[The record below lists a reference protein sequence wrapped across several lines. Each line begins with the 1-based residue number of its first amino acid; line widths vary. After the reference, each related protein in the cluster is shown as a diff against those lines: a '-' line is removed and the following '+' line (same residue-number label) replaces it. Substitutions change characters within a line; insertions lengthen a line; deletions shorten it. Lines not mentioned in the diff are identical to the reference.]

1 MTTQSP
7 TLQSIRPVKNRIMR
21 WLGPGILLA
30 FLVVGLVGAGLVWF
44 DASQNFDNVQQLI
57 LEDAQRRFENELEVV
72 SDDLRGVSASDVLQE
87 YGALVSQVTAP
98 TADIQTLRDSSLT
111 ELNTLLTDSD
121 LPYRA
126 VRFIQSNGTV
136 RLESA
141 QTEQG
146 LTSSTDVQRNVRN
159 PNTDPSLTR
168 GLAAEYGTVTLT
180 DIEII
185 GGADSQ
191 TLFPLLTFTAPIPR
205 LNDINNPLGVIELEM
220 DGTPL
225 FNEIRNAPATSATDA
240 GVRYALLTQDGR
252 LLADSGTSPRLY
264 LPNLNAETVSYPQG
278 DGETFAYI
286 NERGGEF
293 ISFRRGIGV
302 TTMTAVTAA
311 SAPWRL
317 VAITEQLPLLL
328 RTIFLAVF
336 VLVGSLLIGS
346 GVVFYV
352 NRRLSGSLQ
361 NIERAS
367 DHIQS
372 LARGLRGQD
381 AEQQTLEED
390 ERLVEAAAELE
401 RQLAT
406 LNAKIETQ
414 AQRYDRNLRVAA
426 RISRETAMLQDIDD
440 LLTRS
445 LNLISSSFQ
454 LYHAQVFLTDNAKMN
469 AVLRYSQGEAGRQ
482 MMEKQHKLAV
492 GSESVVGQVTAT
504 GNPVIVN
511 DTLEADTHAYNPIL
525 PETRAEMALPL
536 QIGDEM
542 LGALDLQSD
551 QVNAFSEE
559 DLETYQLIADQV
571 AIAVYKTRLL
581 RQSEERV
588 QEIEQLNRQLTQ
600 MAWEELADEVGLEQS
615 YRYDLLNVETGKAA
629 EQDVYKSN
637 HMLSVPIRVRGE
649 VIGTINAT
657 PPENAE
663 FTQNDSM
670 VLQSVAERISLAA
683 ENARLFQET
692 QTNLA
697 ETSVLY
703 QTSRYLNE
711 ADSMTGIVEAIVM
724 SAMPGASSGQVII
737 FDEYDAEDGPDEMEI
752 IADWSNPNMYEGDI
766 NEGDL
771 TGTRFSMSETP
782 ILSELFVDQVT
793 IISDIGNDSRLDEEM
808 RGYYMQMG
816 ARAAVYIP
824 LTVRGIWQGTVVV
837 QFPEKRE
844 FTDREGRIY
853 SNLIDQAGVAIENR
867 LLLRQTEEALM
878 QNERLYASSRI
889 INQAQGMDDLVR
901 AAVATT
907 DVLDLNFGLALF
919 EGELDETGW
928 STSLRHISQSR
939 NGGIYDPGRIY
950 QITIDEESP
959 LRQRLPVNVSTS
971 NPQNSTQEKL
981 TELIRSNNDSFAS
994 VFPLFSTNQPIALF
1008 FVSRKTEQPLTP
1020 ENEEIYRALTGQMS
1034 TVIQNRRLLEQTAT
1048 ALDETRRLYD
1058 ASRAITDA
1066 QDMLSVYDAAL
1077 QHLAPPQPALGR
1089 MSILLT
1095 GPEYVRDAAYMEVV
1109 YSWSRQE
1116 REVPPLSVGTRFESG
1131 ELPFAA
1137 LAMTSGSE
1145 TLHIQN
1151 LAQKLTDFPALQAFF
1166 AVDNTDNLV
1175 IGTLESR
1182 QNWLGIIMMESRER
1196 AVFDEQYV
1204 RFVQAVADQ
1213 IAVALQ
1219 NQILFEEAQQEARQ
1233 AIALAEASQLAN
1245 QIGGELES
1253 SINPLFARV
1262 AETAGYDRWLLMLL
1276 NEPTN
1281 QLEVITQHV
1290 PEGNAPIAPD
1300 VLHLNAA
1307 DHTIADTV
1315 LYNRTLIVNDPL
1327 AYPAFQDSQEAADA
1341 VGKHIATPI
1350 VTGDEIIGSLVVG
1363 RSLDEPDLTERDET
1377 LITTMAAQVAVTM
1390 ENQRLFV
1397 AAENERTAL
1406 RSILNTLPAGVLV
1419 LDAETL
1425 TPVQYNA
1432 QITDF
1437 IKRDVIDEGLPFSA
1451 ENYGLFRTGTDVNYP
1466 NEELPVNEL
1475 LETGESSF
1483 SDDLSVVNDEGK
1495 QIDLLV
1501 NAAPIRDT
1509 DGKIRSIVAAFED
1522 ISNLR
1527 SLENTLQDNLRE
1539 TISLYEAT
1547 RSLTE
1552 AGELD
1557 EVLDVVL
1564 FQLIMNE
1571 PEDAH
1576 ILLMEG
1582 ETGELNVARN
1592 MNEPIEVEGLS
1603 VAVLNAERIVMIDDV
1618 QGAASLNETDRVIL
1632 RNQNIEAIATVPLR
1646 SRSREMPLGWIVVNY
1661 TQPHEFGSEDER
1673 FLSTLGDNAA
1683 VAIDN
1688 RYLFSST
1695 QQALQETVSLYGATS
1710 TISQARTMQD
1720 LSAAV
1725 QEALES
1731 LGPDIYAAFLMTNPS
1746 APDDLVELFNVS
1758 LDAAPIQFEDLLTEY
1773 SLFRKDPIFID
1784 DLYGLDEPT
1793 PFQKSLIDLG
1803 NVQSLA
1809 SVALRVKGEPDGRLF
1824 LAYHTPHTFTE
1835 SETRYLNAIADSA
1848 SVIVDNVLLL
1858 EQIQTALEETS
1869 TLYQAS
1875 RSLADATTAEDIL
1888 DVVVE
1893 KLINEHVGQAFI
1905 ALLTSESWDT
1915 EGATVQVIKSWQDE
1929 SGIDL
1934 EGITLRS
1941 DQFPA
1946 WNLLSSDNVV
1956 TVDDIETDDG
1966 LNEMERRGI
1975 QSLDTRSLA
1984 VIPLRVPKRSI
1995 GAVWI
2000 SSQDA
2005 HRHTDREQRVYQA
2018 FAEQASLTLE
2028 ASFLLQQTER
2038 RARQLATSTEVSQI
2052 ASSILDLDELLPRV
2066 VNLIREQFGYDH
2078 VQVFLMDRDNEYAL
2092 LRASTGEAGEQLLSV
2107 NHKLAKGSQSVIGQ
2121 VTERAEPVIAL
2132 DTADANVVHRPNP
2145 YLPLT
2150 RSEMALPILIKG
2162 EVIGAL
2168 DVQSD
2173 EPNAFG
2179 DEDVAVLTTLA
2190 AQISVAIDN
2199 ARLFDQAE
2207 RRADEMSFLF
2217 TIATAAASADTL
2229 EESLQSVVELLLS
2242 SRDEAQA
2249 VGIYLINEA
2258 ETDDD
2263 EETLNIVALAGS
2275 DQPLSGIEDV
2285 RTDDKDNLIG
2295 IVSRDLIPMIVEDT
2309 ETEDRYLPLTPGA
2322 RSAVVV
2328 PMDDAG
2334 EVVGAIVLESAIP
2347 RVYDQDVLTLLLA
2360 LKGTLSAIVINARLL
2375 QEVEQQ
2381 RDELVQLDKLK
2392 SQFLANM
2399 SHELR
2404 TPLNSII
2411 GFSRVMLKGI
2421 DGELTEMQEQDLTTI
2436 YNSGQHLLGLI
2447 NDILDE
2453 AKIAADKMTLETEYF
2468 DIRSVVEG
2476 VRSIGIGLVKEK
2488 PVEMVINVVNNLPDA
2503 YGDEFRTRQVLLNLV
2518 SNAAKFTNEGSVAM
2532 SVYTVEDEEFGTMLR
2547 VDVEDTGIGIA
2558 EEDLPMLFEAF
2569 RQVDSS
2575 LTRSAEGTGLGLRI
2589 AKSLV
2594 ELQGGEMFVDS
2605 ELDMGSTF
2613 SITVPTE
2620 PVEVDVDEIEGGVV
2634 DEETDAPAVSLVP
2647 DEDGPG
2653 SSPANGTEASTSNGK
2668 EGQPDSKKKKKRETQ
2683 SNKPPSGIFR
2693 QKRQILLIEDDTRMV
2708 DQYRRLLQREGF
2720 EVQVA
2725 SDAFYA
2731 QTMASGLR
2739 PTLVLMDVDFADGAG
2754 WDVLKDLKDR
2764 DDTFD
2769 IPVLVVTMNED
2780 SERAY
2785 QLGAYK
2791 YLQRPAQPKELME
2804 AVLSAEED
2812 SNVDR
2817 VLIIDDQPQSTRLLE
2832 QILQEHGKYRV
2843 FSAQGGQE
2851 GIALVARRH
2860 PDLIV
2865 LDLRMPEMDG
2875 FAVLEDL
2882 KSRPETAEIPVLIV
2896 TGESE
2901 LEPDEREKLTNLE
2914 VIYKTDLNQENYQA
2928 FIDEVRRQIA
2938 DYQGE

>member
-1 MTTQSP
+1 MTYP
-7 TLQSIRPVKNRIMR
+7 E
-21 WLGPGILLA
+21 G
-30 FLVVGLVGAGLVWF
+30 
-44 DASQNFDNVQQLI
+44 D
-57 LEDAQRRFENELEVV
+57 
-72 SDDLRGVSASDVLQE
+72 SA
-87 YGALVSQVTAP
+87 
-98 TADIQTLRDSSLT
+98 
-111 ELNTLLTDSD
+111 
-121 LPYRA
+121 
-126 VRFIQSNGTV
+126 
-136 RLESA
+136 
-141 QTEQG
+141 
-146 LTSSTDVQRNVRN
+146 
-159 PNTDPSLTR
+159 
-168 GLAAEYGTVTLT
+168 
-180 DIEII
+180 
-185 GGADSQ
+185 
-191 TLFPLLTFTAPIPR
+191 
-205 LNDINNPLGVIELEM
+205 
-220 DGTPL
+220 L
-225 FNEIRNAPATSATDA
+225 FN
-240 GVRYALLTQDGR
+240 
-252 LLADSGTSPRLY
+252 
-264 LPNLNAETVSYPQG
+264 
-278 DGETFAYI
+278 YI
-286 NERGGEF
+286 NEQGGEF
-293 ISFRRGIGV
+293 ISFRRGVGV
-302 TTMTAVTAA
+302 TTITAGNAP
-311 SAPWRL
+311 SMPWRL
-317 VAITEQLPLLL
+317 VAITEQVPVLL
-328 RTIFLAVF
+328 RTIFFSVF
-336 VLVGSLLIGS
+336 VLVASLLIGS

-352 NRRLSGSLQ
+352 NRRLSSSLR

-367 DHIQS
+367 DHIQA
-372 LARGLRGQD
+372 LARGLRGD
-381 AEQQTLEED
+381 GGGQQSLEED
-390 ERLVEAAAELE
+390 ERMVEAAAELE

-406 LNAKIETQ
+406 LNEKIETQ

-440 LLTRS
+440 LLTRA

-454 LYHAQVFLTDNAKMN
+454 LYHAQVFLTDDANMN

-482 MMEKQHKLAV
+482 MMEQQHKLAV
-492 GSESVVGQVTAT
+492 GSQSVIGQVTES
-504 GNPVIVN
+504 GRPVIVN
-511 DTLEADTHAYNPIL
+511 DTQAADTHAYNPIL

-571 AIAVYKTRLL
+571 AIAVYKTQLL

-600 MAWEELADEVGLEQS
+600 MAWDELAEEVGLEQS
-615 YRYDLLNVETGKAA
+615 YRYDLLNVETGEAA
-629 EQDVYKSN
+629 ERDVYKSN

-663 FTQNDSM
+663 FTENDGI

-711 ADSMTGIVEAIVM
+711 ADSMAGIVEAIVM

-737 FDEYDAEDGPDEMEI
+737 FDEYDVEDGPDEMEI
-752 IADWSNPNMYEGDI
+752 IADWTNEGVYEG
-766 NEGDL
+766 EVPGGQL
-771 TGTRFSMSETP
+771 TGTRFSISETP
-782 ILSELFVDQVT
+782 ILQEVFVEQVT
-793 IISDIGNDSRLDEEM
+793 IMTDIEKDARLDDAM
-808 RGYYMQMG
+808 RDYYMRMG
-816 ARAAVYIP
+816 AKSAVYIP
-824 LTVRGIWQGTVVV
+824 LNVRGAWRGTVVI
-837 QFPEKRE
+837 QFPKKRE

-853 SNLIDQAGVAIENR
+853 GNLIDQAGVAIENR
-867 LLLRQTEEALM
+867 LLLRQTEEALT

-928 STSLRHISQSR
+928 SMSLRHISQSR
-939 NGGIYDPGRIY
+939 NGGIYDPGRTY
-950 QITIDEESP
+950 EVTIGEESP
-959 LRQRLPVNVSTS
+959 IRRRLPVNVSAS
-971 NPQNSTQEKL
+971 NPDNATQETL
-981 TELIRSNNDSFAS
+981 AEVIRSNNDSFAT

-1008 FVSRKTEQPLTP
+1008 FVSRKTEEPLTP

-1066 QDMLSVYDAAL
+1066 RDMLSVYDAAL
-1077 QHLAPPQPALGR
+1077 QHLAPPQPALSR
-1089 MSILLT
+1089 MTILLT
-1095 GPEYVRDAAYMEVV
+1095 GPEYVRDAAYTEVV
-1109 YSWSRQE
+1109 YSWSRHE
-1116 REVPPLSVGTRFESG
+1116 REVPPLSVGRRFDRDDMPFV
-1131 ELPFAA
+1131 ELA
-1137 LAMTSGSE
+1137 LTNGDE
-1145 TLHIQN
+1145 TLQLQN
-1151 LAQKLTDFPALQAFF
+1151 PAETLTDFPNLQAYFQ
-1166 AVDNTDNLV
+1166 ADQVNNL
-1175 IGTLESR
+1175 IMGTLQSR
-1182 QNWLGIIMMESRER
+1182 QNWLGIVMMESRER
-1196 AVFDEQYV
+1196 AGTVFDEQYV

-1290 PEGNAPIAPD
+1290 PEDNAPIAPE

-1307 DHTIADTV
+1307 DHTIADAV

-1327 AYPAFQDSQEAADA
+1327 TYPAFQDSQEAADA

-1397 AAENERTAL
+1397 AAENERSAL

-1425 TPVQYNA
+1425 KPVQYNA

-1437 IKRDVIDEGLPFSA
+1437 IRSDIIEEGLAFNA

-1466 NEELPVNEL
+1466 NDELPVNEL
-1475 LETGESSF
+1475 METGESAF
-1483 SDDLSVVNDEGK
+1483 SDDVSVINDEGR

-1509 DGKIRSIVAAFED
+1509 DGNIRSIVAAFED

-1552 AGELD
+1552 ADELD

-1576 ILLMEG
+1576 ILLVDED
-1582 ETGELNVARN
+1582 TGELDVARN
-1592 MNEPIEVEGLS
+1592 MNEPIEVDGLS
-1603 VAVLNAERIVMIDDV
+1603 DAVLNAERIVMIDDV
-1618 QGAASLNETDRVIL
+1618 QGEASLNETDRVIL
-1632 RNQNIEAIATVPLR
+1632 RNQNIEAIAAVPLR
-1646 SRSREMPLGWIVVNY
+1646 ARSRELPLGWIVVNY
-1661 TQPHEFGSEDER
+1661 AEPHDFESEDER

-1710 TISQARTMQD
+1710 NISQARTMDD
-1720 LSAAV
+1720 LAVTV

-1731 LGPDIYAAFLMTNPS
+1731 LGPDIYAAYLMTNPS

-1758 LDAAPIQFEDLLTEY
+1758 LDAAPIQFEQLLTEY

-1784 DLYGLDEPT
+1784 DLHGLDEPT
-1793 PFQKSLIDLG
+1793 PFQQALIDLG
-1803 NVQSLA
+1803 NVQSFA

-1835 SETRYLNAIADSA
+1835 SETRYLAAIADSA

-1875 RSLADATTAEDIL
+1875 RALADATTAEDIL
-1888 DVVVE
+1888 DVVVN
-1893 KLINEHVGQAFI
+1893 KLVSEHVGQAFI

-1915 EGATVQVIKSWQDE
+1915 EGATVQVIKSWQGE

-1946 WNLLSSDNVV
+1946 WNLLSSDSVV
-1956 TVDDIETDDG
+1956 TVDDIDTDET

-2000 SSQDA
+2000 SSQDP

-2038 RARQLATSTEVSQI
+2038 RARQLATSSEVSQI

-2078 VQVFLMDRDNEYAL
+2078 VQVFLMDRDDEYAL

-2150 RSEMALPILIKG
+2150 RSEMALPIIIKG

-2179 DEDVAVLTTLA
+2179 DEDVSVLTTLA

-2242 SRDEAQA
+2242 SREEAQA
-2249 VGIYLINEA
+2249 VGVYLLNEA
-2258 ETDDD
+2258 ETEDDVD
-2263 EETLNIVALAGS
+2263 TLNIAALAGS

-2285 RTDDKDNLIG
+2285 QVNDADNLIG

-2309 ETEDRYLPLTPGA
+2309 ETDDRYLPLTLGA

-2334 EVVGAIVLESAIP
+2334 QVVGAIVLESAIP
-2347 RVYDQDVLTLLLA
+2347 RAYDQDVLTLLLA

-2488 PVEMVINVVNNLPDA
+2488 PVEMMINVANNLPEA

-2518 SNAAKFTNEGSVAM
+2518 SNAAKFTNEGSVTM
-2532 SVYTVEDEEFGTMLR
+2532 NVYTVDDEDVGTMIR
-2547 VDVEDTGIGIA
+2547 VDVDDTGIGIA

-2594 ELQGGEMFVDS
+2594 ELQGGEMIVES
-2605 ELDMGSTF
+2605 ELDVGSTF
-2613 SITVPTE
+2613 SITVPIK
-2620 PVEVDVDEIEGGVV
+2620 PVEVDVDDIEGGVV

-2647 DEDGPG
+2647 DDDATNGTG
-2653 SSPANGTEASTSNGK
+2653 SSSGQSNGTSEATANGKDGEK
-2668 EGQPDSKKKKKRETQ
+2668 PKKKKKRETQ
-2683 SNKPPSGIFR
+2683 SSKPPSGIFR

-2769 IPVLVVTMNED
+2769 IPVVVVTMNED
-2780 SERAY
+2780 SERVY
-2785 QLGAYK
+2785 QLGAYQ
-2791 YLQRPAQPKELME
+2791 YLQRPAEPKELME
-2804 AVLSAEED
+2804 AVLAAEED

-2882 KSRPETAEIPVLIV
+2882 KSRPETAEIPVVIV
-2896 TGESE
+2896 TGESD
-2901 LEPDEREKLTNLE
+2901 LAPDEREKLTNLE